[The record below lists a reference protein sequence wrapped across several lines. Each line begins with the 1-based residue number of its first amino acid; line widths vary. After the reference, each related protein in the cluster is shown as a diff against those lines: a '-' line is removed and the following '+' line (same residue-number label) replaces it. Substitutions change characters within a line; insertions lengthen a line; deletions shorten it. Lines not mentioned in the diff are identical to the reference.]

1 MVREFS
7 SGGVVVRRMRG
18 RWWIAAIEP
27 QRHDEKDLG
36 ILALPKGVIDH
47 GESAAQTAVREVHEE
62 TGVRGEVVTKLD
74 DIKYFF
80 VRSWGD
86 RQRVFKVVS
95 FFLLRYLSGHI
106 DDVSHEMREEVKRA
120 LWIPL
125 DTAPNQLSYRGERD
139 MAARAQQYL
148 AQHPELEKNPHAS

>member
-27 QRHDEKDLG
+27 QRHDESPG
-36 ILALPKGVIDH
+36 VVALPKGMIDH
-47 GESAAQTAVREVHEE
+47 GESAAQTAIREVHEE
-62 TGVRGEVVTKLD
+62 TGIRGELITKLD

-80 VRSWGD
+80 VRTWGD

-95 FFLLRYLSGHI
+95 FFLLRYVSGRI
-106 DDVSHEMREEVKRA
+106 DDVSHAMREEVRRA

-125 DTAPNQLSYRGERD
+125 DAAPQQLSYQGERQ
-139 MAARAQQYL
+139 MAERAQQYL
-148 AQHPELEKNPHAS
+148 SEHPESEKTPHAS